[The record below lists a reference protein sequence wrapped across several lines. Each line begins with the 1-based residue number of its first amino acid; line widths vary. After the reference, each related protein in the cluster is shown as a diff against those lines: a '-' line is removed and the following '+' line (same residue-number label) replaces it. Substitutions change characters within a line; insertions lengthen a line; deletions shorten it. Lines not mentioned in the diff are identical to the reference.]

1 MVELKQTKLSDRSTV
16 GRVWD
21 SEFEGYRI
29 DSRNRQIFATSENSK
44 IYFSNIIQIICYL
57 ETLICLII
65 FVNNIDLL
73 QVVLIY
79 SLMSLNVLILRSKN
93 SLQTDCIIS
102 RFEYTVSLWWPD
114 QDIRNYYPKILNY
127 FGIIIIN
134 WTKEGVPPQ
143 LTRRRAPTRASPP
156 QLTRRRATTR
166 APPPQLTRRRRC
178 PPTTHTETRVFTRHP
193 HTDEGVP
200 PAIHAKTKVFPS
212 PLTHRR
218 GCSPRHS
225 HTDEGCSPAPHMQTT
240 VPLYPPT
247 RPTDPKK
254 EVTQIR
260 GN

>member
-21 SEFEGYRI
+21 SEFEGYRF

-102 RFEYTVSLWWPD
+102 RFEYTVSLN
-114 QDIRNYYPKILNY
+114 IAKISPKMVKKGPFFDFRKKDLSRLLYRTCGSGLKLN
-127 FGIIIIN
+127 
-134 WTKEGVPPQ
+134 
-143 LTRRRAPTRASPP
+143 A
-156 QLTRRRATTR
+156 
-166 APPPQLTRRRRC
+166 
-178 PPTTHTETRVFTRHP
+178 VFYH
-193 HTDEGVP
+193 
-200 PAIHAKTKVFPS
+200 KTVS
-212 PLTHRR
+212 I
-218 GCSPRHS
+218 SN
-225 HTDEGCSPAPHMQTT
+225 Q
-240 VPLYPPT
+240 
-247 RPTDPKK
+247 
-254 EVTQIR
+254 
-260 GN
+260 N

>member
-21 SEFEGYRI
+21 SEFEGYRF

-102 RFEYTVSLWWPD
+102 RFEYTVSFFFRKYMLLFF
-114 QDIRNYYPKILNY
+114 RKFRILSKGTPLHFFEV
-127 FGIIIIN
+127 FG
-134 WTKEGVPPQ
+134 
-143 LTRRRAPTRASPP
+143 L
-156 QLTRRRATTR
+156 
-166 APPPQLTRRRRC
+166 
-178 PPTTHTETRVFTRHP
+178 
-193 HTDEGVP
+193 
-200 PAIHAKTKVFPS
+200 
-212 PLTHRR
+212 
-218 GCSPRHS
+218 
-225 HTDEGCSPAPHMQTT
+225 
-240 VPLYPPT
+240 
-247 RPTDPKK
+247 
-254 EVTQIR
+254 
-260 GN
+260 

>member
-21 SEFEGYRI
+21 SEFEGYRF

-102 RFEYTVSLWWPD
+102 RRRFEYTDSFMVSRPGFN
-114 QDIRNYYPKILNY
+114 RNCHPNILRTISKQLSPY
-127 FGIIIIN
+127 KLDVSTRRGYSSHPH
-134 WTKEGVPPQ
+134 EGV
-143 LTRRRAPTRASPP
+143 SP
-156 QLTRRRATTR
+156 A
-166 APPPQLTRRRRC
+166 
-178 PPTTHTETRVFTRHP
+178 THT
-193 HTDEGVP
+193 
-200 PAIHAKTKVFPS
+200 
-212 PLTHRR
+212 
-218 GCSPRHS
+218 
-225 HTDEGCSPAPHMQTT
+225 Q
-240 VPLYPPT
+240 
-247 RPTDPKK
+247 
-254 EVTQIR
+254 
-260 GN
+260 

>member
-21 SEFEGYRI
+21 SEFEGYRF

-102 RFEYTVSLWWPD
+102 RRRFEYTDSFTCWSS
-114 QDIRNYYPKILNY
+114 DIFLSCVLVTFTLLIVNYCRFEN
-127 FGIIIIN
+127 
-134 WTKEGVPPQ
+134 
-143 LTRRRAPTRASPP
+143 
-156 QLTRRRATTR
+156 
-166 APPPQLTRRRRC
+166 
-178 PPTTHTETRVFTRHP
+178 VF
-193 HTDEGVP
+193 V
-200 PAIHAKTKVFPS
+200 
-212 PLTHRR
+212 
-218 GCSPRHS
+218 
-225 HTDEGCSPAPHMQTT
+225 
-240 VPLYPPT
+240 
-247 RPTDPKK
+247 
-254 EVTQIR
+254 VTAVTLLGFR
-260 GN
+260 F

>member
-1 MVELKQTKLSDRSTV
+1 MSLNGLCCKANMVELKQTKLSDRSTV

-21 SEFEGYRI
+21 SEFEGYRF

-102 RFEYTVSLWWPD
+102 RFEYTVSLWCPD

-156 QLTRRRATTR
+156 HNSHADEHRRGRPPHNSHADEQQRGRPPRNSRADESVS
-166 APPPQLTRRRRC
+166 PPS
-178 PPTTHTETRVFTRHP
+178 
-193 HTDEGVP
+193 
-200 PAIHAKTKVFPS
+200 A
-212 PLTHRR
+212 HRR

-240 VPLYPPT
+240 VPLYPPLARQT
-247 RPTDPKK
+247 RKKRLPK
-254 EVTQIR
+254 
-260 GN
+260 

>member
-102 RFEYTVSLWWPD
+102 RFEYTVSLWCPD

-143 LTRRRAPTRASPP
+143 LTRRRAPTRASPHNSHADEQQRGRP
-156 QLTRRRATTR
+156 PPRNSRADEGVPPPLTQRRECSPAIRTQTR
-166 APPPQLTRRRRC
+166 ASPPRFTRRRRC
-178 PPTTHTETRVFTRHP
+178 SPRHSR
-193 HTDEGVP
+193 TDEGVP
-200 PAIHAKTKVFPS
+200 PAIHIQTKGVPPPHTCRRQCPYIP
-212 PLTHRR
+212 PLAR
-218 GCSPRHS
+218 
-225 HTDEGCSPAPHMQTT
+225 QTRKKR
-240 VPLYPPT
+240 L
-247 RPTDPKK
+247 PK
-254 EVTQIR
+254 
-260 GN
+260 